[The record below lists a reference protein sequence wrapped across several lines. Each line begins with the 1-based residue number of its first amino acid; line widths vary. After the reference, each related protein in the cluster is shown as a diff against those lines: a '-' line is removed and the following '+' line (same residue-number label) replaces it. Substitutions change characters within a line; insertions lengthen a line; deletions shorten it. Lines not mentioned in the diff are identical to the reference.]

1 MRLSLSLG
9 SEPGALVVC
18 GFGEQR
24 MADVMDQDGP
34 PPNQT
39 LYVCNINAS
48 LSKRH
53 RLHELKEKLTNLCK
67 PGEVI
72 DIVALS
78 NFYAKG
84 QAFVV
89 LKNLEQ
95 AEAAMKKLQGH
106 ELEGQAIKV
115 AYAKSKSNAVEKIE
129 GTFTGYKRVIKP
141 KPPTGVKKAKPTV
154 QADSDDESAPPPAPG
169 FAPPAA
175 GYPPQQPG
183 APQGYG
189 GAPPGH
195 AGMPQ
200 PPQQQQAVS
209 QAPPLPHPI
218 LFLENVPHSADSE
231 AVAGLFRA
239 FMGYK
244 EVRMVP
250 SRPGLAFVEFENEMQ
265 SGVAMQRLQGVDM
278 QGQALK
284 ITFSR
289 S

>member
-1 MRLSLSLG
+1 
-9 SEPGALVVC
+9 
-18 GFGEQR
+18 

-39 LYVCNINAS
+39 LYVGNIHES

-78 NFYAKG
+78 NFYDKG

-95 AEAAMKKLQGH
+95 AAAAMAKLQGH
-106 ELEGQAIKV
+106 ELEGQVLKV
-115 AYAKSKSNAVEKIE
+115 AYAKSKSHAVQKAE
-129 GTFTGYKRVIKP
+129 GTYSGHKRKERP
-141 KPPTGVKKAKPTV
+141 KPPTGAKKAKAP
-154 QADSDDESAPPPAPG
+154 AREDSDDDEAPPPAPG
-169 FAPPAA
+169 FAPAPG
-175 GYPPQQPG
+175 GYPPPQPG

-189 GAPPGH
+189 GPPPGH

-200 PPQQQQAVS
+200 PPQQQQAVA

-218 LFLENVPHSADSE
+218 LFLENVPHSADSDS
-231 AVAGLFRA
+231 VAELFRQY
-239 FMGYK
+239 MGFK
-244 EVRMVP
+244 EVRMIP
-250 SRPGLAFVEFENEMQ
+250 SRPGLSFVEFENEMQ
-265 SGVAMQRLQGVDM
+265 SGVAMQRLQGVEM
-278 QGQALK
+278 QGQAIK
-284 ITFSR
+284 ITFSGR
-289 S
+289 RG